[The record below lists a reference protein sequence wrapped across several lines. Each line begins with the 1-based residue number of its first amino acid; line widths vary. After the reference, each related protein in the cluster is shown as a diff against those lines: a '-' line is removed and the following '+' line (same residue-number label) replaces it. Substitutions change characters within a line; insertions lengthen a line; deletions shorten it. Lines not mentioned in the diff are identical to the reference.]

1 MGKVSSKSREVKLNT
16 EGVVRSRAVPAG
28 MLEDVDV
35 RVAFIQSLI
44 PLGLAA
50 VEEIL
55 QNEVAALTGKRY
67 SRKTCKTRNRR
78 WGTQR
83 GSVYLSDQK
92 VPVAVPRVRDVV
104 ANEEVPLQA
113 YRRLQRPR
121 DMDEGLL
128 LRVLGGLATRS
139 YASCAEA
146 VPEAFGLSS
155 STVSKRFI
163 KASAAKLRQFQER
176 SLAGYDLVGLF
187 MDGKTFADQ
196 QMIIALGVTIDGHKV
211 PLGFVQAASENERVC
226 RQFVNSLIDR
236 GLRYHQG
243 LLCLIDG
250 SKGLRSA
257 LTKALSGYVAIQ
269 RCQPACRASGAG
281 RWHKR
286 ENVIAYLPK
295 SQQDGVRK
303 ALHDAYNKET
313 YNDAKAALQALKPS
327 LALRNAAALNS
338 LEEGLEETLTL
349 HRLGLMPQL
358 KQSFR
363 TTNCIESLNAMVA
376 QRTRNVKRWNNSDQ
390 RYRWLAAALLDIEP
404 RLRRIKGYRFLPV
417 LRLALQKHLNL
428 DHDAQEAFAAD

>member
-1 MGKVSSKSREVKLNT
+1 MSKVSSKSREVKLNT
-16 EGVVRSRAVPAG
+16 DGVVRSKAVPAG

-35 RVAFIQSLI
+35 RVALIQSLI

-78 WGTQR
+78 WGAQR

-92 VPVAVPRVRDVV
+92 VPMAVPRVRDVV

-139 YASCAEA
+139 YARCAEA
-146 VPEAFGLSS
+146 VPETFGLSS

-236 GLRYHQG
+236 GLQYHQG

-269 RCQPACRASGAG
+269 RCQ
-281 RWHKR
+281 WHKR

-295 SQQDGVRK
+295 SQQDEVRK

-428 DHDAQEAFAAD
+428 VHDAQEAFAAD